1 MKAAALRRTAVIAA
15 ANDSTNLFSMK
26 AISRDARFRPQHAR
40 NSEVRRISYFDDDT
54 DVRYE
59 AVDTH
64 AATEGIVVSLAIGIL
79 LWAFI
84 GLGVGWL

>member
-1 MKAAALRRTAVIAA
+1 M
-15 ANDSTNLFSMK
+15 
-26 AISRDARFRPQHAR
+26 
-40 NSEVRRISYFDDDT
+40 SYFDDDT
-54 DVRYE
+54 DDELYE

>member
-1 MKAAALRRTAVIAA
+1 MKTISP
-15 ANDSTNLFSMK
+15 DS
-26 AISRDARFRPQHAR
+26 RFVPEHAR
-40 NSEVRRISYFDDDT
+40 NRGARRTSYFDDDT
-54 DVRYE
+54 DERYE

-64 AATEGIVVSLAIGIL
+64 AATEGIIVSLALGIL

>member
-1 MKAAALRRTAVIAA
+1 M
-15 ANDSTNLFSMK
+15 
-26 AISRDARFRPQHAR
+26 
-40 NSEVRRISYFDDDT
+40 SYFSDDT
-54 DVRYE
+54 DERYE
-59 AVDTH
+59 RVDTH

>member
-1 MKAAALRRTAVIAA
+1 MKTISP
-15 ANDSTNLFSMK
+15 DS
-26 AISRDARFRPQHAR
+26 RFVPQYAR
-40 NSEVRRISYFDDDT
+40 NSAARRISYFDDNT
-54 DVRYE
+54 DARYE

>member
-1 MKAAALRRTAVIAA
+1 MNSRPRSPLTQAHIANIRALPGEREIDMRATVERTAC
-15 ANDSTNLFSMK
+15 
-26 AISRDARFRPQHAR
+26 
-40 NSEVRRISYFDDDT
+40 YFDANTDDES
-54 DVRYE
+54 YE

-84 GLGVGWL
+84 GLGAGWL

>member
-1 MKAAALRRTAVIAA
+1 MSSRPRSLDESELDMRATVERAAC
-15 ANDSTNLFSMK
+15 
-26 AISRDARFRPQHAR
+26 
-40 NSEVRRISYFDDDT
+40 YFDANTDDE
-54 DVRYE
+54 RYE

-64 AATEGIVVSLAIGIL
+64 AATEGIILSVAIGIL

>member
-1 MKAAALRRTAVIAA
+1 M
-15 ANDSTNLFSMK
+15 
-26 AISRDARFRPQHAR
+26 
-40 NSEVRRISYFDDDT
+40 SYFDDDA
-54 DVRYE
+54 DEPYE

-64 AATEGIVVSLAIGIL
+64 AATEGIVVSFAIGIL

>member
-1 MKAAALRRTAVIAA
+1 M
-15 ANDSTNLFSMK
+15 
-26 AISRDARFRPQHAR
+26 
-40 NSEVRRISYFDDDT
+40 VRRAGSPTAPGKPPENGNSGAHRMSYFDDDT
-54 DVRYE
+54 DDARYE

-84 GLGVGWL
+84 GLGAGWL